1 MIAWI
6 SEHIQGTA
14 LYRFLKGVEYFFY
27 PLYLFSQHIDAHKPK
42 EAAVAAGPEN
52 EPEVIIS
59 LTSFPARM
67 PYIHRCLYSLMNQE
81 VKPHRIILWLAEGQF
96 PNGMNDIPEKVKEL
110 LPLGLEIR
118 WVKEDL
124 RSYKKLLPALKAF
137 PDAIIVTADDDL
149 YYPKDWLKDLLSA
162 YRKQPSGIHSQLI
175 TRLGMNDDGIIDQIP
190 RTAEMNDTS
199 SYFNKLLGGSGTLYP
214 PHALNNEVLNLEV
227 MRQTAPSS
235 DDVWFWAMA
244 VLNHR
249 KIHWIPHHMHT
260 LVYLEHTQEDTP
272 TLSSIN
278 DQGEDGFTKHIN
290 AVATHYQLRSILN
303 EERNPDS
310 NR

>member
-6 SEHIQGTA
+6 SEHIQETA

-27 PLYLFSQHIDAHKPK
+27 PLYLHFQHINAHKPK
-42 EAAVAAGPEN
+42 EPGIQVRSDN
-52 EPEVIIS
+52 KTEVIVS
-59 LTSFPARM
+59 LTSFPDRM
-67 PYIHRCLYSLMNQE
+67 PYIHRCLYSLMNQN
-81 VKPHRIILWLAEGQF
+81 VHPHRIILWLAKEQF
-96 PNGMNDIPEKVKEL
+96 PNGMNDIPEKVQEL
-110 LPLGLEIR
+110 QPLGLEIR
-118 WVKEDL
+118 WVKDDL
-124 RSYKKLLPALKAF
+124 RSYKKLLPALHAF

-149 YYPKDWLKDLLSA
+149 YYPVDWLNSLLSS
-162 YRKQPSGIHSQLI
+162 YKKQPHCIHSQLI
-175 TRLGMNDDGIIDQIP
+175 TRLGMNKDGIIDQIP

-214 PHALNNEVLNLEV
+214 PHVLNSEVFNLDV

-244 VLNHR
+244 VMNR
-249 KIHWIPHHMHT
+249 TKIHWIPNHMGT

-278 DQGEDGFTKHIN
+278 DKSENGFTKHIN
-290 AVATHYQLRSILN
+290 AVADYYHLKDILVSELHSGPN
-303 EERNPDS
+303 Y
-310 NR
+310 